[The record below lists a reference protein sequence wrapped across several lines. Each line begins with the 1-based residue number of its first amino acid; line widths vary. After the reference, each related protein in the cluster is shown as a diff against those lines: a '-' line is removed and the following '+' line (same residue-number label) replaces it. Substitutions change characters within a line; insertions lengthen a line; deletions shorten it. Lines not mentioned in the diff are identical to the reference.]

1 MDEKNLPKVQNETGG
16 NVDESAV
23 EQPPP
28 YSEVPQFR
36 VENPATIQ
44 NAAVQQQNVW
54 APNVGYPPF
63 SYPGGNQQ
71 PPVQSYPPVQQQGG
85 YYTYNPAA
93 APSQPG
99 VLSQEEVRR
108 RQEAAIRQG
117 IATAVVRRP
126 VVGRRSCTYRLAR
139 LGFMLFLM
147 GLVLLIVLGVLI
159 VHPALNDTQLKT
171 TRCTVL
177 FSDMTGDEMSCDCGR
192 YCSSHYP
199 CLHIQVSY
207 DANGETNTAY
217 LYKDVYATKNKVRP
231 FVRIILTFILHTC
244 IFTFYTCQQNSHF

>member
-1 MDEKNLPKVQNETGG
+1 MDGKSLPNVQNETEG

-23 EQPPP
+23 ELPPP
-28 YSEVPQFR
+28 YSEMPQFQ
-36 VENPATIQ
+36 VENPATIH
-44 NAAVQQQNVW
+44 NAVVQQQNVGYPQG
-54 APNVGYPPF
+54 ANVGYPPF

-71 PPVQSYPPVQQQGG
+71 PPVQSYPPAQQHGG
-85 YYTYNPAA
+85 YLTYNPAA
-93 APSQPG
+93 APSRPG
-99 VLSQEEVRR
+99 VLSQDEVRR

-126 VVGRRSCTYRLAR
+126 AVGRRSCTYRLAR

-159 VHPALNDTQLKT
+159 VHPALNDTQLKRA
-171 TRCTVL
+171 RCKVI
-177 FSDMTGDEMSCDCGR
+177 SSAMTGDDMSCDCGR

-207 DANGETNTAY
+207 NANGEKSTAF

-231 FVRIILTFILHTC
+231 VV
-244 IFTFYTCQQNSHF
+244 SKVPMK